1 MRISI
6 NDFFGANV
14 TLKKHFYSTRRKISI
29 FIDIISRF
37 SLFFLVSLPRRNF
50 VFFGITS
57 HIHPCMQS
65 HWVYV
70 IREGRAAVL
79 LTGGAWAATLFVEKT
94 TLFFSIFTKIKFSV
108 AIVSVWWIWVL
119 KKKSVANWHWIA
131 ISPFC
136 DIMQTKVDYLTRSLC
151 TRQPPVVTFFILKFH
166 LFCVCVRVSGIK
178 YSR

>member
-14 TLKKHFYSTRRKISI
+14 TLKKHFYSTRWKISI

-79 LTGGAWAATLFVEKT
+79 LTGGAWAATLFVREKT
-94 TLFFSIFTKIKFSV
+94 TLFFQYSPRLNSLLRLFQFDEYEF
-108 AIVSVWWIWVL
+108 L
-119 KKKSVANWHWIA
+119 KKSVANWHWIA